1 MLAAVISYL
10 SDAALSLFLL
20 HVQQVGGVWYKI
32 KKVYFCN
39 VLIKTA

>member
-1 MLAAVISYL
+1 MLAAAISRL
-10 SDAALSLFLL
+10 SDVALSLFIL

-32 KKVYFCN
+32 KKVYFCI

>member
-1 MLAAVISYL
+1 MLAAGNSNMKDV
-10 SDAALSLFLL
+10 ALTLFLL

-32 KKVYFCN
+32 KKVYFCI